1 MHDEDTNEEKTV
13 SVISC
18 FQCGTIFWW
27 SYEFIQDSSHGTR
40 VAGAL
45 MGSNVQLNAL
55 NAFPATVPVSPLE
68 MQAAQGFHKC
78 YIQYVRFK
86 LCLWVHILF
95 AFFWCFSGGGTFPC
109 YLLNFGAKRCH
120 VLQSISV
127 GAVWSYNLSFALFIC
142 FSMVFIDFSLAF
154 TDFPLFSRFVYPW
167 RLSVLRWFSSGFA
180 CSCWFFHC
188 LYFSECFGFHHF
200 FAGVHRFL
208 SKLL

>member
-1 MHDEDTNEEKTV
+1 
-13 SVISC
+13 
-18 FQCGTIFWW
+18 
-27 SYEFIQDSSHGTR
+27 
-40 VAGAL
+40 
-45 MGSNVQLNAL
+45 
-55 NAFPATVPVSPLE
+55 
-68 MQAAQGFHKC
+68 
-78 YIQYVRFK
+78 
-86 LCLWVHILF
+86 VHILF

-127 GAVWSYNLSFALFIC
+127 AAVWSYNLSFALFIC